1 MAKLRKKVIQTL
13 RQRWPDV
20 VDALDDVEGSHR
32 VTGVVISKAFNG
44 LSHETRQQR
53 LWNVLK
59 KTLTQDELSDIG
71 PIATLTPAEAKPNFS
86 FPPRAI

>member
-1 MAKLRKKVIQTL
+1 LNNLHKKIIRTL

-44 LSHETRQQR
+44 LSYEARQQR
-53 LWNVLK
+53 LWNLLK
-59 KTLTQDELSDIG
+59 RSLTPDEVAEIG
-71 PIATLTPAEAKPNFS
+71 PIAALTPAETKPIS
-86 FPPRAI
+86 FRR